1 MSDRYHRL
9 PRFVRVRR
17 HAARDE
23 PARPLGRGG
32 VTSIV
37 LWIVAAVLLFEE
49 WFWMQSTR
57 AMARFA
63 VMAHLTA
70 VGDWIRRRPPGQA
83 LALFV
88 LPVLVLYPFK
98 ALALIALARG
108 EIVLGGGALVAAKL
122 VATAVFARLYE
133 LTEPA
138 IVRFGWIRTGRD
150 KFLRARAFLH
160 RWLEARP
167 AYRRARSMIRREA
180 EHLAY
185 RYRVA
190 HRLQGRRRRA
200 ARSGY
205 RSDARLLPV
214 HRRR

>member
-17 HAARDE
+17 RLARDE
-23 PARPLGRGG
+23 PARPLSSGA
-32 VTSIV
+32 VTSIL

-49 WFWMQSTR
+49 WFWIHSTR

-83 LALFV
+83 LALFA
-88 LPVLVLYPFK
+88 LPVVAIYPFK
-98 ALALIALARG
+98 VLALIALARG

-138 IVRFGWIRTGRD
+138 IIQFGWIRAGRA
-150 KFLRARAFLH
+150 KFLRARAFIH
-160 RWLEARP
+160 AWLEARP
-167 AYRRARSMIRREA
+167 AYRRARTVIRRQA
-180 EHLAY
+180 AHLAY

-200 ARSGY
+200 GRSGY
-205 RSDARLLPV
+205 RSDARVLPV
-214 HRRR
+214 QRRR